1 MAPEVGGGRINYDDY
16 YDNDNGDN
24 HGDADDDDDDDDDD
38 SNDDGAKFSQ
48 VESHLAKFS

>member
-1 MAPEVGGGRINYDDY
+1 MAPGVGGGEINYDDY
-16 YDNDNGDN
+16 YDNDNGDDY
-24 HGDADDDDDDDDDD
+24 GDADDDDDD